1 MSALAPGV
9 HAQTTSLGLSRAPEG
24 TFVQVGPAVLGGEG
38 VAVGGVMAGRMFTRE
53 VHFIG
58 DIEPLFRKSED
69 QSRVALLVGVAVR
82 VYGIERT
89 IGNVPYRG
97 FDVDV
102 ALRAGPAVS
111 FSTRDD
117 LVARNNRF
125 ALLLEPAVRI
135 THARPWKSATRP
147 GRVWFAELG
156 TVGPSFRMG
165 LWLPL

>member
-1 MSALAPGV
+1 M
-9 HAQTTSLGLSRAPEG
+9 
-24 TFVQVGPAVLGGEG
+24 
-38 VAVGGVMAGRMFTRE
+38 VGGVMAGRMFTRE
-53 VHFIG
+53 VHLVG
-58 DIEPLFRKSED
+58 DLAPMLRRSED
-69 QSRVALLVGVAVR
+69 QSRVALLLGVAIR
-82 VYGIERT
+82 LYGIERT

-125 ALLLEPAVRI
+125 ALLLEPAVRVS
-135 THARPWKSATRP
+135 HARPWKSATQP

-156 TVGPSFRMG
+156 TVGPALRVG
-165 LWLPL
+165 LWMPL

>member
-1 MSALAPGV
+1 
-9 HAQTTSLGLSRAPEG
+9 
-24 TFVQVGPAVLGGEG
+24 VGPAVWGGEG
-38 VAVGGVMAGRMFTRE
+38 LAVGGVMAGRMFTRE
-53 VHFIG
+53 VHIIS

-69 QSRVALLVGVAVR
+69 QSRVALLVGVSVR
-82 VYGIERT
+82 LYGIERT

-135 THARPWKSATRP
+135 SHARPWKSATQP

-156 TVGPSFRMG
+156 TVGPSLRMG
-165 LWLPL
+165 LWMPL